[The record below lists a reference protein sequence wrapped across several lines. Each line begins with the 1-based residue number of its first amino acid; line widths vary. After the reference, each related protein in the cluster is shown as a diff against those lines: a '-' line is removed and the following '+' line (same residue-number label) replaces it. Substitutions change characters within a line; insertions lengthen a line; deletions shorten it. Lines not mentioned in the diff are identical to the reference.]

1 MVCSHIVRWL
11 RARGFA
17 AIVVISMGALI
28 LPLHDSHAQDKD
40 KEWKQ
45 VLEQANKEGRLLLG
59 GPPVPIVRD
68 FILKEFQKAYPAIQV
83 ELTAAVL
90 PQFPARVEAERKA
103 GKYLWDVYFWGPGP
117 EVYRLA
123 NAGVFVPLKPA
134 LMLPDVVK
142 EEVWGGWDDTFID
155 KGNKYLFS
163 FWNELSTIQ
172 YNAAVI
178 PPDTIKK
185 LSDLLDPQY
194 MGKIVWWDPRSGG
207 SGSNYAT
214 LIYSR
219 LGEEGFKRLF
229 VDQKPLLVPNI
240 TDVAERMVRGTHPI
254 ALGSGVDALAPYKKA
269 GMKLDIR
276 ALGRTADFAYAAVGY
291 GTVAMF
297 DKAPNENAAKVFVN
311 WLLTRQTQDAL
322 SKLTG
327 RNSRRSDVSPV
338 NEEQLPIRGEKY
350 INPQSEEALDY
361 KSKVVAT
368 SQRLRP

>member
-1 MVCSHIVRWL
+1 MIFHRFTKRLRTWWL
-11 RARGFA
+11 A
-17 AIVVISMGALI
+17 ATILAGVGALI
-28 LPLHDSHAQDKD
+28 LPVHNTQAQDND
-40 KEWKQ
+40 QEWKK

-123 NAGVFVPLKPA
+123 NAGIFVPLKPA
-134 LMLPDVVK
+134 LLLPDVVK
-142 EEVWGGWDDTFID
+142 EEVWGGWDNTFLD

-163 FWNELSTIQ
+163 FWNELSTVQ

-178 PPDTIKK
+178 PPGTIKK

-240 TDVAERMVRGTHPI
+240 TDVADRIVRGTHPI

-276 ALGRTADFAYAAVGY
+276 ELGRTADFAYAAVGY

-311 WLLTRQTQDAL
+311 WLLTRETQDAL

-327 RNSRRSDVSPV
+327 RNSRRSDVPPV
-338 NEEQLPIRGEKY
+338 NEQQQPIRGEKY
-350 INPQSEEALDY
+350 INPQAEEALDY
-361 KSKVVAT
+361 KSKVVAA

>member
-1 MVCSHIVRWL
+1 MYFASIGRRRRL
-11 RARGFA
+11 LLQA
-17 AIVVISMGALI
+17 AIVVGVGASA
-28 LPLHDSHAQDKD
+28 LPHTDAHAQD

-45 VLEQANKEGRLLLG
+45 VVDQAGKEGRLLLA

-68 FILKEFQKAYPAIQV
+68 FILKEFQKAYPDIKV

-123 NAGVFVPLKPA
+123 NAGIFVPLQQM

-142 EEVWGGWDDTFID
+142 PDVWGGWENTFLD

-178 PPDTIKK
+178 PPGTITK

-207 SGSNYAT
+207 SGSNYAAS
-214 LIYSR
+214 IYSR
-219 LGEEGFKRLF
+219 LGEDGFKRLL
-229 VDQKPLLVPNI
+229 VDQKPLLVANI
-240 TDVAERMVRGTHPI
+240 TDVADRMVRGTHPI
-254 ALGSGVDALAPYKKA
+254 AFGSGVDALAPYKKA
-269 GMKLDIR
+269 GVKLDIR
-276 ALGRTADFAYAAVGY
+276 ALGRSADFAYGAVGY

-311 WLLTRQTQDAL
+311 WLLTKDTQDAL

-327 RNSRRSDVSPV
+327 RNSRRSDVTPV
-338 NEEQLPIRGEKY
+338 NEEQLPLRGEKY
-350 INPQSEEALDY
+350 IYPQAEEALEY
-361 KSKVVAT
+361 KSKVVSTA
-368 SQRLRP
+368 QRLRP